1 MSDVDLDQTKVIE
14 EAKAAGMKV
23 YRGRPNRLLLDL
35 DDEYAL
41 FCYEKRFPVVQKI
54 LFENAPTQSHMDLRE
69 VKRWKSRSGHGWHV
83 LISSNIALEVTAR
96 FLLQAILGSDHM
108 RELYSLIRL
117 WDGQEEPSMLFR
129 PPDVS
134 EKKVRPKKYATDDD
148 VPF

>member
-1 MSDVDLDQTKVIE
+1 MAISNAKRTILS
-14 EAKAAGMKV
+14 EA
-23 YRGRPNRLLLDL
+23 
-35 DDEYAL
+35 
-41 FCYEKRFPVVQKI
+41 FCDI
-54 LFENAPTQSHMDLRE
+54 GLM
-69 VKRWKSRSGHGWHV
+69 